1 MMGSR
6 RRQILAVHAE
16 DPVLSWIG
24 PIGLA
29 LAAETALIVDVRT
42 RHLPG
47 TRTLAQI
54 MVEGPSLLDLSPGRR
69 GVATIAAGSMG
80 SDELARAVEVLAG
93 RWPALV
99 VRSDGRLWP
108 GPTVPY
114 RAILPGFLRPSEPI
128 PSVWQPAIG
137 VSVPSLPGPV
147 LPRLGRRPVMA
158 MLDGKLPLARRW
170 VDSWRAIWEMP
181 WA

>member
-1 MMGSR
+1 MGSR
-6 RRQILAVHAE
+6 RRQVLGVHAE

-29 LAAETALIVDVRT
+29 LAAGTALIIDVHT
-42 RHLPG
+42 RYLPG
-47 TRTLAQI
+47 TKTLAQL
-54 MVEGPSLLDLSPGRR
+54 MVDGPTLFDLSPGRS
-69 GVATIAAGSMG
+69 GVATIASGSMT
-80 SDELARAVEVLAG
+80 SEELTRAVEVLGG

-99 VRSDGRLWP
+99 VRSDGKVWP

-114 RAILPGFLRPSEPI
+114 RSILPGFLRPGEAV

-158 MLDGKLPLARRW
+158 MLEGRTPQARRW
-170 VDSWRAIWEMP
+170 VDSWRSIWEMP

>member
-1 MMGSR
+1 M
-6 RRQILAVHAE
+6 
-16 DPVLSWIG
+16 LSWIG

-29 LAAETALIVDVRT
+29 LAAGTALIVDVRT
-42 RHLPG
+42 RYLPEAK
-47 TRTLAQI
+47 TLAQI
-54 MVEGPSLLDLSPGRR
+54 MVDGPSLLDLSPGRR
-69 GVATIAAGSMG
+69 GVATIASGSMS
-80 SDELARAVEVLAG
+80 SDEIAQAVEVLAG

-99 VRSDGRLWP
+99 VRSDGRLWL

-114 RAILPGFLRPSEPI
+114 RAILPGFLRPGEPI

-137 VSVPSLPGPV
+137 APVPSLPGPV

-158 MLDGKLPLARRW
+158 MLEGRAPLARRW

>member
-1 MMGSR
+1 MGSR
-6 RRQILAVHAE
+6 RRQVLGVHAE

-29 LAAETALIVDVRT
+29 LAAGTALVIDART
-42 RHLPG
+42 RYLPG
-47 TRTLAQI
+47 TKTLAQL
-54 MVEGPSLLDLSPGRR
+54 MVDGPSLSELSPGRR
-69 GVATIAAGSMG
+69 GVATIAAGSMS
-80 SDELARAVEVLAG
+80 SDEMAQAVEVLSG

-99 VRSDGRLWP
+99 IRTEGRLWA

-114 RAILPGFLRPSEPI
+114 RAILPGHLSPAELV
-128 PSVWQPAIG
+128 PSVWQPASG

-147 LPRLGRRPVMA
+147 LPRLGRRPVLA
-158 MLDGKLPLARRW
+158 MLEGKTPLARRW
-170 VDSWRAIWEMP
+170 VDSWRAIWDMP

>member
-1 MMGSR
+1 M
-6 RRQILAVHAE
+6 LA
-16 DPVLSWIG
+16 WIG

-29 LAAETALIVDVRT
+29 LAAGTALIVDVRT
-42 RHLPG
+42 RYLQG
-47 TRTLAQI
+47 TKTLAQL
-54 MVEGPSLLDLSPGRR
+54 MVDGPTLFDLSPGRS
-69 GVATIAAGSMG
+69 GVATIASGSMS
-80 SDELARAVEVLAG
+80 SDELSEAIEVLAG

-99 VRSDGRLWP
+99 IRSDGSRWA

-114 RAILPGFLRPSEPI
+114 RAILPGFLRPSEPV
-128 PSVWQPAIG
+128 PSVWQPATG

-158 MLDGKLPLARRW
+158 MLEGKTPLARRW
-170 VDSWRAIWEMP
+170 VDSWRGVWEMP

>member
-1 MMGSR
+1 MLG
-6 RRQILAVHAE
+6 
-16 DPVLSWIG
+16 WIG

-29 LAAETALIVDVRT
+29 LAAGTALIVDVRT
-42 RHLPG
+42 RYLQG
-47 TRTLAQI
+47 TRTLAQL
-54 MVEGPSLLDLSPGRR
+54 MVDGPTLFDLSPGRS
-69 GVATIAAGSMG
+69 GVATIASGSVSSG
-80 SDELARAVEVLAG
+80 ELSEAIEVLAG

-99 VRSDGRLWP
+99 IRSDGSLWA

-114 RAILPGFLRPSEPI
+114 RAILPGFLRPSEPV
-128 PSVWQPAIG
+128 PSVWQPATG

-158 MLDGKLPLARRW
+158 MLEGKTPLARRW
-170 VDSWRAIWEMP
+170 VDSWRGVWEMP

>member
-1 MMGSR
+1 M
-6 RRQILAVHAE
+6 
-16 DPVLSWIG
+16 LSWIG

-29 LAAETALIVDVRT
+29 LAAGTALIVDVRT
-42 RHLPG
+42 RYLPG
-47 TRTLAQI
+47 TKTLAQL
-54 MVEGPSLLDLSPGRR
+54 MVDGPTLLDLSPGRR
-69 GVATIAAGSMG
+69 GVATIASGAMTG
-80 SDELARAVEVLAG
+80 DQLTHAVEILAG

-99 VRSDGRLWP
+99 VRSDGKLWP

-114 RAILPGFLRPSEPI
+114 RAILPGFLGPGAAS
-128 PSVWQPAIG
+128 PSVWQPATG

-158 MLDGKLPLARRW
+158 MLEGKTPQARRW
-170 VDSWRAIWEMP
+170 VDSWRGIWEMP

>member
-1 MMGSR
+1 MGSR
-6 RRQILAVHAE
+6 RRQVLGVHAE

-29 LAAETALIVDVRT
+29 LAAGTALIIDVRT
-42 RHLPG
+42 RYLPG
-47 TRTLAQI
+47 TKTLAQL
-54 MVEGPSLLDLSPGRR
+54 MLDGPRLFDLSPGRR
-69 GVATIAAGSMG
+69 GVATIASGSMS
-80 SDELARAVEVLAG
+80 SDEIARAIEVLAG

-99 VRSDGRLWP
+99 VRSDGELWP

-114 RAILPGFLRPSEPI
+114 RAILPGFLRPGDLI

-158 MLDGKLPLARRW
+158 MLEGKTPQARRW
-170 VDSWRAIWEMP
+170 VESWRAIWEIP

>member
-1 MMGSR
+1 M
-6 RRQILAVHAE
+6 
-16 DPVLSWIG
+16 LSWIG

-29 LAAETALIVDVRT
+29 LAAGTALIVDVRS

-47 TRTLAQI
+47 SKTLAQL
-54 MVEGPSLLDLSPGRR
+54 MVDGPSLMDLSPGRR
-69 GVATIAAGSMG
+69 GVATIASGSM
-80 SDELARAVEVLAG
+80 SSEEIAQAIEILAG

-99 VRSDGRLWP
+99 VRSDGKRWP
-108 GPTVPY
+108 GPSVPY
-114 RAILPGFLRPSEPI
+114 RAILPGFLRPSDLV
-128 PSVWQPAIG
+128 PSVWQPSIG
-137 VSVPSLPGPV
+137 VSVPTLPGPI

-158 MLDGKLPLARRW
+158 MLEGKTPTARRW